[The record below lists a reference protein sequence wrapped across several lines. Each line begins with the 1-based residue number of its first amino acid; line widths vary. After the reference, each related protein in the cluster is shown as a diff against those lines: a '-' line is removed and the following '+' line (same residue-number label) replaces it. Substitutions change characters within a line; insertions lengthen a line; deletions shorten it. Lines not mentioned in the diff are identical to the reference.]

1 MIQNP
6 MCCYILFTW
15 ERKKQ
20 ETNVDE
26 FIDNSYS
33 SMASVKHVID
43 FVYTIDSTGSMKKWI
58 SQLKT
63 DIVTTVDNLQKDES
77 LDPETKREFTQQIM
91 NLSEINSFLNNII
104 LIENLFNSFCTS
116 EIQELPRQKY
126 VSNINTHENIASLS
140 YVLTPCL
147 FHANKLLIK
156 NTLFSFIGPF
166 HDGGSAYMQIHATSD
181 NLIELEN
188 CTFIDIIVTHNYS
201 TNINQRLLLQEN
213 TSNSTQFCDDF
224 HSEDGS
230 GKISKSLSN
239 ACKCVYFTIFDEF
252 SDGLNYK
259 YWESLTCGNFSHLES
274 LKICLDPSNQ
284 VDIFQF
290 ANDLKNDHMDK
301 VTGDELKALPWVDY
315 R

>member
-166 HDGGSAYMQIHATSD
+166 HDGGSVMQLMQIQNEKTNEPAKELYAISVAGKSYLDMTIAT
-181 NLIELEN
+181 EN
-188 CTFIDIIVTHNYS
+188 FAC
-201 TNINQRLLLQEN
+201 
-213 TSNSTQFCDDF
+213 
-224 HSEDGS
+224 G
-230 GKISKSLSN
+230 LSN
-239 ACKCVYFTIFDEF
+239 FDDCKLHAERM
-252 SDGLNYK
+252 
-259 YWESLTCGNFSHLES
+259 E
-274 LKICLDPSNQ
+274 
-284 VDIFQF
+284 F